1 MKKAITFF
9 AVALLGWQAWAQ
21 QPTEKISF
29 EGKVEAAGVTNVESF
44 KRLAD
49 WCWEN
54 MPEESIKHTDE
65 NIGELSGTW
74 FVNIRS
80 RVGAAKD
87 LTDGFVIF
95 DFKLLATENG
105 FQYQLSN
112 FRHEAKIKFHTLTTA
127 SAFPY
132 KINTVEKPWYD
143 MVWKDLKQQIATVL
157 IPKTLETM
165 KTAIEGT
172 TQTARLEQDSVPHA
186 EERNH
191 K

>member
-112 FRHEAKIKFHTLTTA
+112 FRHEAKIKFHTLTT
-127 SAFPY
+127 
-132 KINTVEKPWYD
+132 
-143 MVWKDLKQQIATVL
+143 
-157 IPKTLETM
+157 
-165 KTAIEGT
+165 
-172 TQTARLEQDSVPHA
+172 
-186 EERNH
+186 
-191 K
+191 